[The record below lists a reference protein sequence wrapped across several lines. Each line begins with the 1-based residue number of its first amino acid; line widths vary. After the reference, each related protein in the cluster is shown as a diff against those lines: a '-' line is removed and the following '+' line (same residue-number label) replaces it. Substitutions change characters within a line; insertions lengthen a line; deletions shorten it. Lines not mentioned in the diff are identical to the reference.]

1 MGENISLLRYSH
13 NHLCGIHFKDNQRMK
28 TFADRLKGR
37 RKEIG
42 LSQVDLAR
50 VSGVSQTT
58 ISDIERGRND
68 GSGRILDLAKALR
81 CRPEWLEKG
90 TGQMLPMTRDD
101 IIKNLHGM
109 KTVDWPGELQ
119 NAVDLGQTT
128 RSIPLISW
136 VEAGQFCNSPDLLH
150 PGDFEELIP
159 CPRKSGQHSYALRV
173 QGDSMVSPFPG
184 QRSYPPGTV
193 IICDPEA
200 QITNGCRVV
209 ARIHDE
215 ETATFKVY
223 AEDAGK
229 RYLKPL
235 NPQYPTIEITPNMH
249 ICGVVVG
256 SWMDE

>member
-1 MGENISLLRYSH
+1 MNISSRIES
-13 NHLCGIHFKDNQRMK
+13 RMR
-28 TFADRLKGR
+28 DL
-37 RKEIG
+37 G
-42 LSQVDLAR
+42 LTQDALAKR
-50 VSGVSQTT
+50 AGVSQTT
-58 ISDIERGRND
+58 IFKLL
-68 GSGRILDLAKALR
+68 SGKAAQTRKIVEIAKALGVT
-81 CRPEWLEKG
+81 PEWLA
-90 TGQMLPMTRDD
+90 TGLGAKVPLTKDE
-101 IIKNLHGM
+101 IIKGLRLSPASDAQSENLVFLRSAMLDKNTEPGPSMKGM
-109 KTVDWPGELQ
+109 
-119 NAVDLGQTT
+119 
-128 RSIPLISW
+128 IPVISW

-150 PGDFEELIP
+150 PGDFEDLIP
-159 CPRKSGQHSYALRV
+159 CPRKAGKHSYALRV

-184 QRSYPPGTV
+184 QRSYPPGAV

-235 NPQYPTIEITPNMH
+235 NPQYPTIEMTPDMH